1 LSVISNPSIHY
12 ENNSAY
18 WGAIIFESM
27 TFKLTSL
34 VMQGFN
40 LSLGLILLG
49 SERLRNVFNEFTVY
63 IIPQVPL

>member
-1 LSVISNPSIHY
+1 
-12 ENNSAY
+12 
-18 WGAIIFESM
+18 M